1 MRRFHLSRLA
11 CLICLSVI
19 IKAIVSLVNLSHR
32 MLSLALFLFYFLCV
46 CVWRGG
52 GGGGVIP
59 MTMDWVYLHMHAH
72 YVGNIIVQ
80 NYMVI
85 NTDSASLYY

>member
-1 MRRFHLSRLA
+1 M
-11 CLICLSVI
+11 
-19 IKAIVSLVNLSHR
+19 
-32 MLSLALFLFYFLCV
+32 CV
-46 CVWRGG
+46 CGG
-52 GGGGVIP
+52 VGGGVLP
-59 MTMDWVYLHMHAH
+59 MTMDWVYLHMHTH